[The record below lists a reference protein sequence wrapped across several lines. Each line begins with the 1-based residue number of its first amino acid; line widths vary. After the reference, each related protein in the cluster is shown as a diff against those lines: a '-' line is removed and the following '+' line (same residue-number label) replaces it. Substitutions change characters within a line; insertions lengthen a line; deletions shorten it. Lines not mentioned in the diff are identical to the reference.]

1 MFHESYWR
9 QILKMPWLNF
19 TSAWVLFDFPV
30 SGRQEG
36 YMDSDN
42 GETFKENPARKH
54 MNDKGLV
61 TRDRQTKK
69 DVFYFYK
76 SLWNKSETTVYFT
89 SRRLKYFPA
98 GEDLHLKVYS
108 NAKALTLYQNGRQV
122 ERMKGSGESTRVI
135 WQFAPLRL
143 KTDQDTFK
151 VVADD
156 GTTDEITLSRLR

>member
-1 MFHESYWR
+1 
-9 QILKMPWLNF
+9 
-19 TSAWVLFDFPV
+19 
-30 SGRQEG
+30 
-36 YMDSDN
+36 
-42 GETFKENPARKH
+42 

-76 SLWNKSETTVYFT
+76 SLWNKFETTVYFT

-98 GEDLHLKVYS
+98 GEDLRLKVYS
-108 NAKALTLYQNGRQV
+108 NAKSLTLYQNGRQV
-122 ERMKGSGESTRVI
+122 EKMKGSGESTRVV
-135 WQFAPLRL
+135 WQFSPLKL

-156 GTTDEITLSRLR
+156 GTTDEITISRLR